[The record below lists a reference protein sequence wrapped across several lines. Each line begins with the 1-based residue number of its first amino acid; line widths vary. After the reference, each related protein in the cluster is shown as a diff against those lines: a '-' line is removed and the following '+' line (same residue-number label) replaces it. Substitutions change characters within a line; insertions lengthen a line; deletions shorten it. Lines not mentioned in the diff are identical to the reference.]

1 MIVIYIN
8 KFINFINYGCENVN
22 NEPEI
27 ANPLKRRKFEV
38 LAKVKIGIYLLVVL
52 YSAYAITLGTTFFNN
67 FDRMLMGGFALILTI
82 PIFVWMGIELIQNQ
96 KKKN

>member
-1 MIVIYIN
+1 M
-8 KFINFINYGCENVN
+8 N

-27 ANPLKRRKFEV
+27 VNPLKRKKFEV
-38 LAKVKIGIYLLVVL
+38 LAKVKLGIYLLVIL

-82 PIFVWMGIELIQNQ
+82 PIFVWMGIALIQNQ